1 MLIGKNKELV
11 SDCRHLKER
20 MNQAENKKRK
30 PEVVMRE
37 LQRQWGDTLVWPP
50 RSEALLAGASHCHIS
65 VQGKTWYLK
74 KTVNKYRSWVEPA
87 PQETLEQL
95 TATDNASFW
104 GQMEL
109 RIKDVE
115 SELSKKT
122 SQENSIKTNL
132 EKYKQLYLEELKFT
146 RSSAPRLNE
155 TYELLA
161 EINTTL
167 SGKKQSTSS
176 LSSLT
181 VRPGLEPTYVGIRW
195 SLLFNRLYSRTIFN
209 DS

>member
-1 MLIGKNKELV
+1 
-11 SDCRHLKER
+11 
-20 MNQAENKKRK
+20 
-30 PEVVMRE
+30 
-37 LQRQWGDTLVWPP
+37 
-50 RSEALLAGASHCHIS
+50 
-65 VQGKTWYLK
+65 
-74 KTVNKYRSWVEPA
+74 
-87 PQETLEQL
+87 
-95 TATDNASFW
+95 
-104 GQMEL
+104 MEL
-109 RIKDVE
+109 RIKDIE

-181 VRPGLEPTYVGIRW
+181 VRPGLELTYVGIC
-195 SLLFNRLYSRTIFN
+195 
-209 DS
+209 